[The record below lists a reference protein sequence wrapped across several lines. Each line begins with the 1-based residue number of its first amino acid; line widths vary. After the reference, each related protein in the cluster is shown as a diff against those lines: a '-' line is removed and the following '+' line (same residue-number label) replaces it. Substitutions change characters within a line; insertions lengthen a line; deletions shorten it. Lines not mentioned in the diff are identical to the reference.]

1 MGRQE
6 KAGGGTYRALHMRQS
21 MADVEF
27 DDFGGG
33 FAAGKAGQ
41 FSRVVNLAGAACS
54 VALIAGLGLW
64 GYKLAVRDVTGIPV
78 IRALEGPLRIA
89 PENPGG
95 EVAVNQGLSVN
106 AVAAA
111 GTAMPLPETLVLAP
125 RAVELTEDDAAGLIA
140 AADPAA
146 VAPVAVDPV
155 AVAPSGADIAMD
167 PNALPEMAAMEAAPQ
182 SEADAVAMALAE
194 ALADGA
200 APLTPLEGDAVAL
213 AALDTD
219 TGAGLA
225 KSPRPLARPGKM
237 PAAAAPSAATTAT
250 PPAEVDPASI
260 VAGTRLVQLGA
271 FDDAETARAEWAKL
285 QGQFGDLIAA
295 KSIVVQSAQS
305 GGRTFYRLR
314 AHGFADEDEARRFC
328 AALLAENA
336 ACIPV
341 AHR

>member
-1 MGRQE
+1 
-6 KAGGGTYRALHMRQS
+6 

-33 FAAGKAGQ
+33 YATGKAGQ
-41 FSRVVNLAGAACS
+41 FSRVVNLAGAVCS
-54 VALIAGLGLW
+54 LALIAGLGIW

-95 EVAVNQGLSVN
+95 EVADNQGLSVN

-111 GTAMPLPETLVLAP
+111 GTALPLPETLVLAP
-125 RAVELTEDDAAGLIA
+125 RPVELAVDDGAGLI
-140 AADPAA
+140 DPN
-146 VAPVAVDPV
+146 APVAVAEPTDLGMEP
-155 AVAPSGADIAMD
+155 A
-167 PNALPEMAAMEAAPQ
+167 ALPDVVANDAAPQ
-182 SEADAVAMALAE
+182 TEADAVALALAE
-194 ALADGA
+194 ALAEGA
-200 APLTPLEGDAVAL
+200 EPLTPLEGDDAAL
-213 AALDTD
+213 AAMEAEADP
-219 TGAGLA
+219 GNGLA
-225 KSPRPLARPGKM
+225 KSPRPMPRPRSLPAEAAQ
-237 PAAAAPSAATTAT
+237 PAAASVAA
-250 PPAEVDPASI
+250 PAEIDPTTIA
-260 VAGTRLVQLGA
+260 AGTRLVQLGA

-285 QGQFGDLIAA
+285 QGQFGDLISGKAM
-295 KSIVVQSAQS
+295 VVQSAQS

>member
-1 MGRQE
+1 MSGQE
-6 KAGGGTYRALHMRQS
+6 KAGGGTHRALHKRQS

-33 FAAGKAGQ
+33 YATGKAGR
-41 FSRVVNLAGAACS
+41 FGRVVNLAGAVCS
-54 VALIAGLGLW
+54 VALIAGLGVW

-89 PENPGG
+89 PEDPGG
-95 EVAVNQGLSVN
+95 EVADNQGLSVN

-111 GTAMPLPETLVLAP
+111 GSALPLPEKLVLAP
-125 RAVELTEDDAAGLIA
+125 RPVELAADDAAGLI
-140 AADPAA
+140 DPD
-146 VAPVAVDPV
+146 APVATAEP
-155 AVAPSGADIAMD
+155 ADLGME
-167 PNALPEMAAMEAAPQ
+167 PTALPEVVANDAAPQ
-182 SEADAVAMALAE
+182 TEADAVALALAD

-200 APLTPLEGDAVAL
+200 EPLTPLEGDATAL
-213 AALDTD
+213 AAVDVAAD
-219 TGAGLA
+219 TGNGLA
-225 KSPRPLARPGKM
+225 KSPRPMARPRSLPAEATQ
-237 PAAAAPSAATTAT
+237 PAAVSVAAPAEIDPTTIA
-250 PPAEVDPASI
+250 
-260 VAGTRLVQLGA
+260 AGTRLVQLGA

-285 QGQFGDLIAA
+285 QGQFGDLISGKAM
-295 KSIVVQSAQS
+295 VVQSAQS